1 MGWGSAGARE
11 GRPIPFAGSGGDDPL
26 GELELY
32 IVHDINDAAD
42 AKALADGLKTRL
54 QARLASSA
62 KGRLADVAVPKIQ
75 TREGIET
82 LPAVGEIAPLALV
95 LLVLPGRDFT
105 APERAVISTFL
116 GQSGDELRLLPV
128 ACVKERFKPPEPLH
142 EKVSA
147 DVDLRDDGRSL
158 DRLTTWALIQLCLRT
173 SEDQRSVFI
182 SYRVKDGAF
191 AAGRLAECL
200 SGRNYKVFL
209 DEKRDDDDQKM
220 LKWGLEAQ
228 KSLYQEIARHSLV
241 LVIDTPFAPESVWVE
256 KEINAALGLML
267 PVLPVVI
274 YGEGESGE
282 NVARGGR
289 FMALVAQQKEV
300 TLGPEALTQEGAAQA
315 IDQSFVAQ
323 LEAVMAEHLLRHLA
337 VQRSMIRAT
346 RQQFRDAGFTFDRVP
361 DSPLYEAWAKRKCGG
376 SPWLRFRFLVGCSPY
391 KSIVAESIKD
401 IKMQIHEY
409 HQQYPQYGILVQP
422 PRADRFYVAIKDLLT
437 EQDAHLLVLQPDEIG
452 GFIKSLLVPEAA
464 P

>member
-1 MGWGSAGARE
+1 M
-11 GRPIPFAGSGGDDPL
+11 

-173 SEDQRSVFI
+173 
-182 SYRVKDGAF
+182 
-191 AAGRLAECL
+191 
-200 SGRNYKVFL
+200 
-209 DEKRDDDDQKM
+209 
-220 LKWGLEAQ
+220 
-228 KSLYQEIARHSLV
+228 
-241 LVIDTPFAPESVWVE
+241 
-256 KEINAALGLML
+256 
-267 PVLPVVI
+267 
-274 YGEGESGE
+274 
-282 NVARGGR
+282 
-289 FMALVAQQKEV
+289 
-300 TLGPEALTQEGAAQA
+300 
-315 IDQSFVAQ
+315 
-323 LEAVMAEHLLRHLA
+323 
-337 VQRSMIRAT
+337 
-346 RQQFRDAGFTFDRVP
+346 
-361 DSPLYEAWAKRKCGG
+361 
-376 SPWLRFRFLVGCSPY
+376 
-391 KSIVAESIKD
+391 
-401 IKMQIHEY
+401 
-409 HQQYPQYGILVQP
+409 
-422 PRADRFYVAIKDLLT
+422 
-437 EQDAHLLVLQPDEIG
+437 
-452 GFIKSLLVPEAA
+452 
-464 P
+464 